1 MKRFFLAVIVLVAA
15 GCASTERTSPA
26 STAAGRVIKYARFQV
41 DGREAYGVVKG
52 DLVDEIAGC
61 PFGCW
66 RETGRSY
73 PVKDVRLLVPVK
85 PTKVLAMAGNYASHL
100 DQQPKPKNPELFFKV
115 PSCLIGPG
123 DAVVLPAGSK
133 EVHLEGELVIVI
145 GKRARNVSEAEA
157 LNYVLGVTCGNDIS
171 ARDWQANDR
180 QWWRAK
186 GTDTF
191 GPCGPFVV
199 SGINYDD
206 LLLTSR
212 VNGQVTQQQ
221 RTSGMVFNCS
231 QIVSFASCHVTLE
244 PGDLIFTG
252 TMGKTP
258 AIKAGDVLEVEIEHV
273 GVLRNPVVAEK

>member
-1 MKRFFLAVIVLVAA
+1 MRTLLLSTVFLAFA
-15 GCASTERTSPA
+15 GCASLEMGGAAHPA
-26 STAAGRVIKYARFQV
+26 DGKITRYACFRAGSH
-41 DGREAYGVVKG
+41 EAYGIVEGEIIHEIQG
-52 DLVDEIAGC
+52 DL
-61 PFGCW
+61 FGT
-66 RETGRSY
+66 RQKTGRTY
-73 PVKDVRLLVPVK
+73 PLAAVRLLAPTR
-85 PTKVLAMAGNYASHL
+85 PTKVLAMAGNYVSHL
-100 DQQPKPKNPELFFKV
+100 NTQPKPSNPELFFKV

-123 DAVVLPAGSK
+123 DAVVLPGGSK

-145 GKRARNVSEAEA
+145 GRRARNVSEVDA
-157 LNYVLGVTCGNDIS
+157 LKYVLGVTCGNDIS

-186 GTDTF
+186 GSDTF

-231 QIVSFASCHVTLE
+231 QIVSFTSRHVTLE

-258 AIKAGDVLEVEIEHV
+258 AIKPGDLLEVEIEHV
-273 GVLRNPVVAEK
+273 GVLKNPVVAEK

>member
-1 MKRFFLAVIVLVAA
+1 MRTILLSTVFLAFA
-15 GCASTERTSPA
+15 GCASLEMGGADRPA
-26 STAAGRVIKYARFQV
+26 DGKLTRYAHFRAGSH
-41 DGREAYGVVKG
+41 EAYGIVEGEIIHEIQG
-52 DLVDEIAGC
+52 DLLGT
-61 PFGCW
+61 
-66 RETGRSY
+66 RQKTGRTY
-73 PVKDVRLLVPVK
+73 PLATVKLLAPTR
-85 PTKVLAMAGNYASHL
+85 PTKVLAMAGNYVSHL
-100 DQQPKPKNPELFFKV
+100 STQPKPNNPEMFFKV

-123 DAVVLPAGSK
+123 DAVVLPGGSK

-145 GKRARNVSEAEA
+145 GRRARNVSEVDA
-157 LNYVLGVTCGNDIS
+157 LKYVLGVTCGNDIS
-171 ARDWQANDR
+171 ARDWQTNDR

-186 GTDTF
+186 GSDTF

-199 SGINYDD
+199 SGINHDD

-221 RTSGMVFNCS
+221 RTSDMVFNCS
-231 QIVSFASCHVTLE
+231 QIVSFASCHITLE

-258 AIKAGDVLEVEIEHV
+258 AIKPGDVLEVEIEHV